1 MLPIE
6 WAGECSV
13 APPGPT
19 AASEQPMPS
28 STPDAA
34 RAPRPRPFTVF
45 AAAIVAGTA
54 VAVGV
59 NVVLDA
65 HLAQARP
72 QVESEVILVA
82 MRGLPAGS
90 PVTVWDVAL
99 RDWPKAM
106 VPTAALRVS
115 DDLDDLVVRHPL
127 REGQPVLAT
136 QVARVSSGDEGQ
148 PDRPTW
154 SIVSSNAAER
164 AAPEQDLW
172 DPGPPSRPPA
182 PPRQASP
189 APVTTPV
196 AKVAAAPP
204 RSLEVQPVV
213 VPSREV
219 VAPAAPATPPL
230 AVPPVAVAQP
240 SAPAPGAVPTAEPIL
255 ATVPPAA
262 TVTAPAA
269 IADAAAP
276 LVPDAPLTPP
286 TRIDVPTAPEPA
298 PSTTAVRRAG
308 QPARG
313 TRPHPSAVQ
322 FLAVPDPE
330 SFLADDDPAALT
342 RRRTTVAPRGGRD
355 VSVVEREAGDAPGP
369 EGTPPVAGAAKD
381 APRTPPATAQRPP
394 RPTPPAARAP
404 QRASRGAAA
413 RGYRAY

>member
-1 MLPIE
+1 M
-6 WAGECSV
+6 
-13 APPGPT
+13 PP
-19 AASEQPMPS
+19 

-136 QVARVSSGDEGQ
+136 QVARVSSGDDGEAE
-148 PDRPTW
+148 RPTW
-154 SIVSSNAAER
+154 SIVSSTAAER

-172 DPGPPSRPPA
+172 DPGPPSRPTA
-182 PPRQASP
+182 APRQAPP

-196 AKVAAAPP
+196 AKVAATPP

-219 VAPAAPATPPL
+219 AAPAPPPL

-240 SAPAPGAVPTAEPIL
+240 SALAPSAVPTAEPIL

-262 TVTAPAA
+262 TVTAPLA
-269 IADAAAP
+269 IADVAAP
-276 LVPDAPLTPP
+276 PLEAAVPDAPLAPP
-286 TRIDVPTAPEPA
+286 TPIDVAPAPEPA
-298 PSTTAVRRAG
+298 PSTTAVRRAAP
-308 QPARG
+308 PARG
-313 TRPHPSAVQ
+313 IRPHPSAVQ

-355 VSVVEREAGDAPGP
+355 VSVVERGAEGAPGP
-369 EGTPPVAGAAKD
+369 EDTPPVAGAGAAKE
-381 APRTPPATAQRPP
+381 APRAAQATAQRPP
-394 RPTPPAARAP
+394 RPTAPAARAP

>member
-1 MLPIE
+1 M
-6 WAGECSV
+6 
-13 APPGPT
+13 PP
-19 AASEQPMPS
+19 

-136 QVARVSSGDEGQ
+136 QVARVSSGDDGEAE
-148 PDRPTW
+148 RPTW
-154 SIVSSNAAER
+154 SIVSSTAAER

-172 DPGPPSRPPA
+172 DPGPPSRPTA
-182 PPRQASP
+182 APRQAPP
-189 APVTTPV
+189 APATTPV
-196 AKVAAAPP
+196 AKVAATPP

-219 VAPAAPATPPL
+219 AAPAAPPL

-240 SAPAPGAVPTAEPIL
+240 VALGPVAVPTPEPIL

-262 TVTAPAA
+262 TVTAPVA
-269 IADAAAP
+269 IADVAAP
-276 LVPDAPLTPP
+276 PVPAAVPDAPVTPP
-286 TRIDVPTAPEPA
+286 TRIDVAPEPA
-298 PSTTAVRRAG
+298 PSTTAARRAA
-308 QPARG
+308 PTVRG
-313 TRPHPSAVQ
+313 SRPHPSAVQ

-342 RRRTTVAPRGGRD
+342 RRRTSVAARGGRD
-355 VSVVEREAGDAPGP
+355 VSVVERGAEDAPGP
-369 EGTPPVAGAAKD
+369 EGTPPVAGAGAAKG
-381 APRTPPATAQRPP
+381 APRAAQATAQRPP